1 MATKKRK
8 STARRAASRKKQA
21 QQRLPAGLGTL
32 FAGLLLVVL
41 AFVQGDSVWRA
52 LHDVLFGLFG
62 CGSFVLG
69 AAVCCLAVQ
78 YTRGE
83 DLLPKI
89 FKLVLGLIFAS
100 GTVIVFSGIQ
110 PQGLSAF
117 QMAAACYENGVSAWL
132 GGGALGAVLGGSLL
146 LLCGRPA
153 ANLIMLVL
161 ALCVSLYIFDRT
173 PAEVW
178 QWLCAVFGGARAR
191 GAALA
196 QQSAERRAERAAAR
210 AAEAEDEPDE
220 GSEDEEAEDEP
231 EDTGFRLGLPDWLS
245 GIRSWGHKVT
255 EEMEAEDEGAAPQP
269 APAQPVAQPE
279 PETPAITP
287 VKVSA
292 PRPRAAFDVDLGP
305 DHTEVK
311 EGGSEPIE
319 PLIVGPG
326 GTFGQDPLRPARKPA
341 PQPIVPDAV
350 ETDAADFFAK
360 PAEPV
365 HPAAES
371 FDTPVMTP
379 VVPTIQPEAPAEP
392 SAPDAVEMPETAAIQ
407 PAVPAAQ
414 GHVSAENAVAMRSAP
429 DADGWISIT
438 AEPVEEKDISS
449 LVAAAME
456 KPAASEQAAAQTPV
470 EDAEPVDT
478 FQYQYPPIEL
488 FERSPDESDPTAQD
502 ELKANAQKLVDT
514 LESFGVR
521 TRVLDI
527 SRGPAVTRYEV
538 QPMAGVKIS
547 RITSLAD
554 DIALNLAVADVRMEA
569 PIPGKPAVG
578 IEVPNHK
585 RQAVYIRSVFE
596 SQSFLRMSSPLGI
609 ALGKDIAGVAQVA
622 DLCKMPHLLIAG
634 STGSGKSVCVN
645 SIIMSLVFRSSPE
658 DVKLL
663 LIDPKVVELAEYNG
677 IPHLL
682 MPVVTEPKKAAGALG
697 SAVQEMERRYRM
709 FAENNVRDIKS
720 FNKLAAERP
729 DLEKMP
735 YIAIVIDELADLMM
749 VVGKDVEDSICRI
762 AQKARAAGMH
772 LIVATQ
778 RPSVDVITGLIKAN
792 IPSRIAFAVSSQ
804 VDSRTI
810 LDGAGAEKLLGQ
822 GDMLFMPV
830 GAPKP
835 TRIQGTFVRDEE
847 ISRVLDFIK
856 SSATVQYDEAMIEA
870 MEKHAIQD
878 GKKGSSGADSDED
891 SDSDPMFKQAVEV
904 VIDAGQAST
913 SLLQRRCKLGYARA
927 ARIMDEMEQK
937 GVIGPYEGA
946 KPRAVLIS
954 RQQWL
959 EMQMNQ
965 PDE

>member
-1 MATKKRK
+1 M
-8 STARRAASRKKQA
+8 
-21 QQRLPAGLGTL
+21 PAGLGTL
-32 FAGLLLVVL
+32 FAGLLLIVL
-41 AFVQGDSVWRA
+41 AFVEGSSVWKS
-52 LHDVLFGLFG
+52 LHEVLFGLFG

-69 AAVCCLAVQ
+69 AAVCYLAIL

-83 DLLPKI
+83 DLLGQV
-89 FKLVLGLIFAS
+89 FKLLLGLIFAS
-100 GTVIVFSGIQ
+100 GTVIVFSDI
-110 PQGLSAF
+110 PADIP
-117 QMAAACYENGVSAWL
+117 AARMVAECYQNGVTAWL
-132 GGGALGAVLGGSLL
+132 GGGALGALLGGNLL

-153 ANLIMLVL
+153 ANLVMVVL
-161 ALCVSLYIFDRT
+161 ALCASLYIFDIT
-173 PAEVW
+173 PAELW
-178 QWLCAVFGGARAR
+178 QWVCELGGGVHERGVAVYEQN
-191 GAALA
+191 AA
-196 QQSAERRAERAAAR
+196 RRAERAAAR
-210 AAEAEDEPDE
+210 QAE
-220 GSEDEEAEDEP
+220 EEAAALEAGEEP
-231 EDTGFRLGLPDWLS
+231 EASDDAEEPSGFAAPGWLS
-245 GIRSWGHKVT
+245 GVFSWGHKVT
-255 EEMEAEDEGAAPQP
+255 KELEGEAEPEPVDDSLGYEEP
-269 APAQPVAQPE
+269 APAPAP
-279 PETPAITP
+279 TPAASQEAPAFTP
-287 VKVSA
+287 VQVGT
-292 PRPRAAFDVDLGP
+292 PHPRASFDIDLGP
-305 DHTEVK
+305 DSTPVV

-319 PLIVGPG
+319 PFIVGPG
-326 GTFGQDPLRPARKPA
+326 GTFGQDPLRKAAPRAIVKPV
-341 PQPIVPDAV
+341 VPDAV
-350 ETDAADFFAK
+350 ETAAEDFFAK
-360 PAEPV
+360 PEEPV
-365 HPAAES
+365 QTVAPVAPA
-371 FDTPVMTP
+371 P
-379 VVPTIQPEAPAEP
+379 VVTPGIPVQPEAAEQPEAEGPDSIFRTPTLPTTDEP
-392 SAPDAVEMPETAAIQ
+392 S
-407 PAVPAAQ
+407 VPVRVMADN
-414 GHVSAENAVAMRSAP
+414 VMAMRSAP
-429 DADGWISIT
+429 DEDGWISIT
-438 AEPVEEKDISS
+438 SEPVEEKDINT

-456 KPAASEQAAAQTPV
+456 KPAAGEQAAATAP
-470 EDAEPVDT
+470 AEEPEAAESY
-478 FQYQYPPIEL
+478 QYQYPGIDL
-488 FERSPDESDPTAQD
+488 FEKAPEESDPNAQD

-527 SRGPAVTRYEV
+527 SRGPSVTRYEV

-585 RQAVYIRSVFE
+585 KTPVYIRSVFE
-596 SQSFLRMSSPLGI
+596 SQAFLRMTSPLGI

-645 SIIMSLVFRSSPE
+645 SIIMSLLFRSSPE
-658 DVKLL
+658 DVKLI

-682 MPVVTEPKKAAGALG
+682 MPVITEPKKAAGALS
-697 SAVQEMERRYRM
+697 SAVQEMERRYHL

-720 FNKLAAERP
+720 FNKLAATDP
-729 DLEKMP
+729 MLEKMP
-735 YIAIVIDELADLMM
+735 YIAIIIDELADLMM

-810 LDGAGAEKLLGQ
+810 LDGAGAEKLLGM

-835 TRIQGTFVRDEE
+835 IRIQGTFVRDEE

-856 SSATVQYDEAMIEA
+856 QSATVQYDEAMIEA
-870 MEKHAIQD
+870 MEKHAIMD
-878 GKKGSSGADSDED
+878 GKKGASSADADEETG
-891 SDSDPMFKQAVEV
+891 SDPMLKQAVEV

-937 GVIGPYEGA
+937 GIIGPYEGA

-965 PDE
+965 PEE

>member
-245 GIRSWGHKVT
+245 GIRSWGHTVT

-279 PETPAITP
+279 PETPVITP

-470 EDAEPVDT
+470 EDADPVDT